1 MDGSVPAALCR
12 YPATVCRSGYRL
24 AVLWPGTLGGD
35 HQSSCD
41 VFCTVIVSWFVYKEC
56 ASNDQHEDRNPSPR
70 HAPSS
75 APYEGRPLPTRTS
88 HDFLIR
94 DRHRIQFL
102 CCIPFWRQM
111 MHAKFW
117 CSAPLF
123 PSTEFRVKIFTLL
136 LCSSPLLA
144 LSAGKL
150 GCVALWSLVRTRI
163 SGKARGRRV
172 SRQWKSSVLLVIGCD
187 PASSVGQ
194 GANSTHW
201 RPIPDVH

>member
-1 MDGSVPAALCR
+1 MCR
-12 YPATVCRSGYRL
+12 PGYRI
-24 AVLWPGTLGGD
+24 AVLLPGTLGGD
-35 HQSSCD
+35 RQSSCD
-41 VFCTVIVSWFVYKEC
+41 VCYTAIVRWFVYKEC
-56 ASNDQHEDRNPSPR
+56 ASNDQHEDRNSSPR

-75 APYEGRPLPTRTS
+75 ALYEGRPLSTRTS

-102 CCIPFWRQM
+102 YYIPFWRQM

-136 LCSSPLLA
+136 LCSGPLLA

-163 SGKARGRRV
+163 WASRRVRGRRV
-172 SRQWKSSVLLVIGCD
+172 SRQWKSHVLLVVGCD
-187 PASSVGQ
+187 PTSSVGQ
-194 GANSTHW
+194 GADSRHW